1 MSIQPIE
8 LPDREIHVFPAKLL
22 GEMGGG
28 GGGRGVKINK
38 KFSGGSH
45 WRIRSGG
52 GGAGPKKISRFE
64 ISRRWHLCNR

>member
-8 LPDREIHVFPAKLL
+8 LPDREEIHVFPAKLL

-28 GGGRGVKINK
+28 GVGGRGVKINK

-45 WRIRSGG
+45 
-52 GGAGPKKISRFE
+52 
-64 ISRRWHLCNR
+64 

>member
-28 GGGRGVKINK
+28 GGGRGGQK
-38 KFSGGSH
+38 KKTVL
-45 WRIRSGG
+45 GG
-52 GGAGPKKISRFE
+52 GGGGGGGKNK
-64 ISRRWHLCNR
+64 

>member
-28 GGGRGVKINK
+28 GVGGRGVKNK
-38 KFSGGSH
+38 EEIFGGVALANSV
-45 WRIRSGG
+45 GG
-52 GGAGPKKISRFE
+52 RGCWSEKNFQI
-64 ISRRWHLCNR
+64 

>member
-28 GGGRGVKINK
+28 GGRGVKINK

-45 WRIRSGG
+45 WRIRSGER
-52 GGAGPKKISRFE
+52 GAGPKKISRFE
-64 ISRRWHLCNR
+64 ISRR